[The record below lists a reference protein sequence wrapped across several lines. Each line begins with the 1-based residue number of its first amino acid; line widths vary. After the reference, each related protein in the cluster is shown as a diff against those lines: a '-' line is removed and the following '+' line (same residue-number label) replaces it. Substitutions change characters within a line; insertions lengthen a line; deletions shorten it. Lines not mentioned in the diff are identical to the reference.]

1 VSSWLD
7 EAQRTFSGRLFVTR
21 SLPHYVE
28 VGVLEGTKASAL
40 EFLCKRWGIDP
51 ARTLAFGDAD
61 NDVDMLVFAG
71 LGVVVGGM
79 SKEVRAA
86 ADAVTP
92 SVDRDGVALFVRRLI
107 EEGS

>member
-1 VSSWLD
+1 MGD
-7 EAQRTFSGRLFVTR
+7 R
-21 SLPHYVE
+21 
-28 VGVLEGTKASAL
+28 
-40 EFLCKRWGIDP
+40 P

-86 ADAVTP
+86 ADAVAP
-92 SVDRDGVALFVRRLI
+92 PVSKDGVALFVRSLI